1 MKRLVFLKVLLII
14 SFFNSDQVLSKIN
27 NKIIANVGSQII
39 TDLDIE
45 DEIKTMLILNQKK
58 LSQENINEVKNI
70 AVNALIKRSIKK
82 NEILKYKIKDYD
94 EKGLSNYLIQVSK
107 QLNTDR
113 EGLKNILETNLINYE
128 IFIDKYKTEL
138 KWNNLIYSLYK
149 NQLNINTVEIEN
161 ELKKSLENKIEIVEY
176 ELSEIEVLFNQK
188 DLNKNLEEIYETIKN
203 SDFKTAV
210 KKYSISP
217 SSENDGKMGKLN
229 EKSLSKV
236 YLNELKKLNIGE
248 ITNPIRSGESVVILK
263 IDNIKKIGNEEID
276 LEKIKKEIVLRKRDE
291 KLNLFSRS
299 HLSSVENSILVKFK

>member
-82 NEILKYKIKDYD
+82 NEILKYKVEDYD

-107 QLNTDR
+107 QLNTDI

-263 IDNIKKIGNEEID
+263 IDNIKKIGNEELD

-299 HLSSVENSILVKFK
+299 HLSSVENSILVKFR

>member
-1 MKRLVFLKVLLII
+1 MKRLVIIKVLLII
-14 SFFNSDQVLSKIN
+14 SFFNSDHVLSKIN
-27 NKIIANVGSQII
+27 NKIIANVGNQII

-58 LSQENINEVKNI
+58 FSQENINQVKNM

-82 NEILKYKIKDYD
+82 NEILKYKVEDYD

-107 QLNTDR
+107 QLNTDK

-263 IDNIKKIGNEEID
+263 IDNIKKIGNEELD

-299 HLSSVENSILVKFK
+299 HLSSVENSILVKFR

>member
-82 NEILKYKIKDYD
+82 NEILKYKVEDYD

-107 QLNTDR
+107 QLNTDK

-236 YLNELKKLNIGE
+236 YLNELKKLSIGE

-263 IDNIKKIGNEEID
+263 IDNIKKIGNEDLD

>member
-1 MKRLVFLKVLLII
+1 MKRLVCIKVLLII
-14 SFFNSDQVLSKIN
+14 IFFNSDHVLSKIN
-27 NKIIANVGSQII
+27 NKIIANVGNQII

-58 LSQENINEVKNI
+58 FSQENINQAKNM
-70 AVNALIKRSIKK
+70 AMNALIKRSIKK
-82 NEILKYKIKDYD
+82 NEILKYKVEDYD
-94 EKGLSNYLIQVSK
+94 EKELNNYLIQVSK
-107 QLNTDR
+107 KLNTDIG
-113 EGLKNILETNLINYE
+113 GLKNILESNLINYE

-149 NQLNINTVEIEN
+149 NQLNINTVDIEN

-263 IDNIKKIGNEEID
+263 IDNIKKIGNEELD

>member
-1 MKRLVFLKVLLII
+1 MKRLVCIKVLLII
-14 SFFNSDQVLSKIN
+14 IFFNSDHVLSKIN
-27 NKIIANVGSQII
+27 NKIIANVGNQII

-58 LSQENINEVKNI
+58 FSQENINQVKNM
-70 AVNALIKRSIKK
+70 AMNALIKRSIKK
-82 NEILKYKIKDYD
+82 NEILKYKVEDYD
-94 EKGLSNYLIQVSK
+94 EKELNNYLIQVSK
-107 QLNTDR
+107 QLNTDK

-149 NQLNINTVEIEN
+149 NQLNINTVDIEN

-263 IDNIKKIGNEEID
+263 IDNIKKIGNEELD

>member
-1 MKRLVFLKVLLII
+1 MKRLVCIKVLLII
-14 SFFNSDQVLSKIN
+14 IFFNSDHVLSKIN
-27 NKIIANVGSQII
+27 NKIIANVGNQII

-58 LSQENINEVKNI
+58 FSQENINQVKNM
-70 AVNALIKRSIKK
+70 AMNALIKRSIKK
-82 NEILKYKIKDYD
+82 NEILKYKVEDYD
-94 EKGLSNYLIQVSK
+94 EKELNNYLIQVSK
-107 QLNTDR
+107 KLNTDI
-113 EGLKNILETNLINYE
+113 EGLKNILESNLINYE

-149 NQLNINTVEIEN
+149 NQLNINTVDIEN

-263 IDNIKKIGNEEID
+263 IDNIKKIGNEELD

-299 HLSSVENSILVKFK
+299 HLSSVENSLLVKFK

>member
-27 NKIIANVGSQII
+27 NKIIANVGNQII

-45 DEIKTMLILNQKK
+45 DEIKTMLILNQKRF
-58 LSQENINEVKNI
+58 SQENINQAKNM
-70 AVNALIKRSIKK
+70 AMNALIKRSIKK
-82 NEILKYKIKDYD
+82 NEILKYKVEDYD
-94 EKGLSNYLIQVSK
+94 EKELNNYLIQVSK
-107 QLNTDR
+107 KLNTDI
-113 EGLKNILETNLINYE
+113 EGLKNILESNLINYE

-149 NQLNINTVEIEN
+149 NQLNINTVDIEN

-210 KKYSISP
+210 NKYSISP

-299 HLSSVENSILVKFK
+299 HLSSVENSILVKFR

>member
-1 MKRLVFLKVLLII
+1 M
-14 SFFNSDQVLSKIN
+14 
-27 NKIIANVGSQII
+27 
-39 TDLDIE
+39 
-45 DEIKTMLILNQKK
+45 
-58 LSQENINEVKNI
+58 

-82 NEILKYKIKDYD
+82 NEILKYKVEDYD
-94 EKGLSNYLIQVSK
+94 EKELSNYLIQLSK
-107 QLNTDR
+107 QLNTDI
-113 EGLKNILETNLINYE
+113 EGLKNILESNLINYE
-128 IFIDKYKTEL
+128 VFIDKYKTEL
-138 KWNNLIYSLYK
+138 RWNNLIYSLYK

-161 ELKKSLENKIEIVEY
+161 ELKKSLENKIEIIEY

-210 KKYSISP
+210 NKYSISP

>member
-1 MKRLVFLKVLLII
+1 MKRLVCIKVLLII
-14 SFFNSDQVLSKIN
+14 IFFNSDHVLSKIN
-27 NKIIANVGSQII
+27 NKIIANVGNQII

-58 LSQENINEVKNI
+58 FSQENINQVKNM
-70 AVNALIKRSIKK
+70 AMNALIKRSIKK
-82 NEILKYKIKDYD
+82 NEILKYKVEDYD
-94 EKGLSNYLIQVSK
+94 EKELNNYLIQVSK
-107 QLNTDR
+107 KLNTDIG
-113 EGLKNILETNLINYE
+113 GLKNILESNLINYE

-149 NQLNINTVEIEN
+149 NQLNINTVDIEN

>member
-1 MKRLVFLKVLLII
+1 MKRLVIIKVLLII
-14 SFFNSDQVLSKIN
+14 SFFNSDHVLSKIN
-27 NKIIANVGSQII
+27 NKIIANVGNQII

-58 LSQENINEVKNI
+58 FSQENINQVKNM

-138 KWNNLIYSLYK
+138 RWNNLIYSLYK

-203 SDFKTAV
+203 SDFITAV

>member
-82 NEILKYKIKDYD
+82 NEILKYKVEDYD

-203 SDFKTAV
+203 SDFITAV

>member
-138 KWNNLIYSLYK
+138 RWNNLIYSLYK

-210 KKYSISP
+210 NKYSISP

>member
-1 MKRLVFLKVLLII
+1 MKRLVCIKVLLII
-14 SFFNSDQVLSKIN
+14 IFFNSDHVLSKIN
-27 NKIIANVGSQII
+27 NKIIANVGNQII

-58 LSQENINEVKNI
+58 FSQENINQVKNM
-70 AVNALIKRSIKK
+70 AMNALIKRSIKK
-82 NEILKYKIKDYD
+82 NEILKYKVEDYD
-94 EKGLSNYLIQVSK
+94 EKELNNYLIQVSK
-107 QLNTDR
+107 KLNTDI
-113 EGLKNILETNLINYE
+113 EGLKNILESNLINYE

-149 NQLNINTVEIEN
+149 NQLNINTVDIEN

>member
-27 NKIIANVGSQII
+27 NKIIANVGNQII

-82 NEILKYKIKDYD
+82 NEILKYKVEDYD

-107 QLNTDR
+107 QLNTDK

-236 YLNELKKLNIGE
+236 YLNELKKLSIGE

-263 IDNIKKIGNEEID
+263 IDNIKKIGNEDLD

-299 HLSSVENSILVKFK
+299 HLSSVENSILVKFR

>member
-1 MKRLVFLKVLLII
+1 MKRLVIIKVLLII
-14 SFFNSDQVLSKIN
+14 SFFNSDHVLSKIN
-27 NKIIANVGSQII
+27 NKIIANVGNQII

-58 LSQENINEVKNI
+58 FSQENINQVKNM

-82 NEILKYKIKDYD
+82 NEILKYKVEDYD

-107 QLNTDR
+107 QLNTDK

-263 IDNIKKIGNEEID
+263 IDNIKKIGNEELD

>member
-1 MKRLVFLKVLLII
+1 M
-14 SFFNSDQVLSKIN
+14 
-27 NKIIANVGSQII
+27 
-39 TDLDIE
+39 
-45 DEIKTMLILNQKK
+45 
-58 LSQENINEVKNI
+58 
-70 AVNALIKRSIKK
+70 
-82 NEILKYKIKDYD
+82 
-94 EKGLSNYLIQVSK
+94 
-107 QLNTDR
+107 
-113 EGLKNILETNLINYE
+113 
-128 IFIDKYKTEL
+128 
-138 KWNNLIYSLYK
+138 
-149 NQLNINTVEIEN
+149 EIEN

-236 YLNELKKLNIGE
+236 YLNELKKLSIGE

-263 IDNIKKIGNEEID
+263 IDNIKKIGNEDLD

-299 HLSSVENSILVKFK
+299 HLSSVENSILVKFR

>member
-1 MKRLVFLKVLLII
+1 MKRLVFIKILLII

-27 NKIIANVGSQII
+27 NKIIANVGNQII

-58 LSQENINEVKNI
+58 FSQENINRVKNM

-82 NEILKYKIKDYD
+82 NEILKYKVEDYD
-94 EKGLSNYLIQVSK
+94 EKELSNYLIQLSK
-107 QLNTDR
+107 QLNTDI
-113 EGLKNILETNLINYE
+113 EGLKNILESNLINYE
-128 IFIDKYKTEL
+128 VFIDKYKTEL
-138 KWNNLIYSLYK
+138 RWNNLIYSLYK

-161 ELKKSLENKIEIVEY
+161 ELKKSLENKIEIIEY

-210 KKYSISP
+210 NKYSISP

-263 IDNIKKIGNEEID
+263 IDNIKKIGNEELD

-299 HLSSVENSILVKFK
+299 HLSSVENSILVKFR

>member
-1 MKRLVFLKVLLII
+1 MKRLVIIKVLLII
-14 SFFNSDQVLSKIN
+14 SFFNSDHVLSKIN
-27 NKIIANVGSQII
+27 NKIIANVGNQII

-58 LSQENINEVKNI
+58 FSQENINQVKNM

-138 KWNNLIYSLYK
+138 RWNNLIYSLYK

-203 SDFKTAV
+203 SDFITAV

-236 YLNELKKLNIGE
+236 YLNELKKLSIGE

-263 IDNIKKIGNEEID
+263 IDNIKKIGNEDLD

-299 HLSSVENSILVKFK
+299 HLSSVENSILVKFR

>member
-82 NEILKYKIKDYD
+82 NEILKYKVEDYD

-107 QLNTDR
+107 QLNTDK

-149 NQLNINTVEIEN
+149 NQLNINTVDIEN

-263 IDNIKKIGNEEID
+263 IDNIKKIGNEELD

>member
-58 LSQENINEVKNI
+58 LSQENINEVKNV

-82 NEILKYKIKDYD
+82 NEILKYKVEDYD

-107 QLNTDR
+107 QLNTDK

-236 YLNELKKLNIGE
+236 YLNELKKLSIGE

-263 IDNIKKIGNEEID
+263 IDNIKKIGNEDLD

-299 HLSSVENSILVKFK
+299 HLSSVENSILVKFR

>member
-82 NEILKYKIKDYD
+82 NEILKYKVEDYD

-107 QLNTDR
+107 QLNTDK

-236 YLNELKKLNIGE
+236 YLNELKKLSIGE

-263 IDNIKKIGNEEID
+263 IDNIKKIGNEDLD

-299 HLSSVENSILVKFK
+299 HLSSVENSILVKFR

>member
-1 MKRLVFLKVLLII
+1 MKRLVFIKILLII
-14 SFFNSDQVLSKIN
+14 SFFNSDHVLSKIN
-27 NKIIANVGSQII
+27 NKIIANVGNQII

-58 LSQENINEVKNI
+58 FSQENINQVKNM

-138 KWNNLIYSLYK
+138 RWNNLIYSLYK

-203 SDFKTAV
+203 SDFITAV

-299 HLSSVENSILVKFK
+299 HLSSVENSILVKFR

>member
-1 MKRLVFLKVLLII
+1 MKRLVCIKVLLII
-14 SFFNSDQVLSKIN
+14 IFFNSDHVLSKIN
-27 NKIIANVGSQII
+27 NKIIANVGNQII

-58 LSQENINEVKNI
+58 FSQENINQVKNM
-70 AVNALIKRSIKK
+70 AMNALIKRSIKK
-82 NEILKYKIKDYD
+82 NEILKYKVEDYD
-94 EKGLSNYLIQVSK
+94 EKELNNYLIQVSK
-107 QLNTDR
+107 KLNTDI
-113 EGLKNILETNLINYE
+113 EGLKNILESNLINYE

-149 NQLNINTVEIEN
+149 NQLNINTVDIEN

-263 IDNIKKIGNEEID
+263 IDNIKKIGNEELD
-276 LEKIKKEIVLRKRDE
+276 LEKIKKKIVLRKRDE

>member
-1 MKRLVFLKVLLII
+1 MKRLVIIKVLLII
-14 SFFNSDQVLSKIN
+14 SFFNSDHVLSKIN
-27 NKIIANVGSQII
+27 NKIIANVGNQII

-58 LSQENINEVKNI
+58 FSQENINQVKNM
-70 AVNALIKRSIKK
+70 AMNALIKRSIKK
-82 NEILKYKIKDYD
+82 NEILKYKVEDYD
-94 EKGLSNYLIQVSK
+94 EKELNNYLIQVSK
-107 QLNTDR
+107 KLNTDIG
-113 EGLKNILETNLINYE
+113 GLKNILESNLINYE

-149 NQLNINTVEIEN
+149 NQLNINTVDIEN

-263 IDNIKKIGNEEID
+263 IDNIKKIGNEELD

>member
-1 MKRLVFLKVLLII
+1 MKRLVIIKVLLII
-14 SFFNSDQVLSKIN
+14 SFFNSDHVLSKIN
-27 NKIIANVGSQII
+27 NKIIANVGNQII

-58 LSQENINEVKNI
+58 FSQENINQVKNM
-70 AVNALIKRSIKK
+70 AMNALIKRSIKK
-82 NEILKYKIKDYD
+82 NEILKYKVEDYD
-94 EKGLSNYLIQVSK
+94 EKELNNYLIQVSK
-107 QLNTDR
+107 KLNTDI
-113 EGLKNILETNLINYE
+113 EGLKNILESNLINYE

-149 NQLNINTVEIEN
+149 NQLNINTVDIEN

-263 IDNIKKIGNEEID
+263 IDNIKKIGNEELD

>member
-1 MKRLVFLKVLLII
+1 MKRLVIIKVLLII
-14 SFFNSDQVLSKIN
+14 SFFNSDHVLSKIN
-27 NKIIANVGSQII
+27 NKIIANVGNQII

-58 LSQENINEVKNI
+58 ISQENINQVKNM

-82 NEILKYKIKDYD
+82 NEILKYKVEDYD

-138 KWNNLIYSLYK
+138 RWNNLIYSLYK

-203 SDFKTAV
+203 SDFITAV

>member
-1 MKRLVFLKVLLII
+1 MKRLVCIKVLLII
-14 SFFNSDQVLSKIN
+14 IFFNSDHVLSKIN
-27 NKIIANVGSQII
+27 NKIIANVGNQII

-58 LSQENINEVKNI
+58 FSQENINQAKNM
-70 AVNALIKRSIKK
+70 AMNALIKRSIKK
-82 NEILKYKIKDYD
+82 NEILKYKVEDYD
-94 EKGLSNYLIQVSK
+94 EKELNNYLIQVSK
-107 QLNTDR
+107 KLNTDI
-113 EGLKNILETNLINYE
+113 EGLKNILESNLINYE

-149 NQLNINTVEIEN
+149 NQLNINTVDIEN

-263 IDNIKKIGNEEID
+263 IDNIKKIGNEELD
-276 LEKIKKEIVLRKRDE
+276 LEKIKKEIVIRKRDE

>member
-1 MKRLVFLKVLLII
+1 MKRLVIIKVLLII
-14 SFFNSDQVLSKIN
+14 SFFNSDHVLSKIN
-27 NKIIANVGSQII
+27 NKIIANVGNQII

-58 LSQENINEVKNI
+58 FSQENINQVKNM
-70 AVNALIKRSIKK
+70 AMNALIKRSIKK
-82 NEILKYKIKDYD
+82 NEILKYKVEDYD
-94 EKGLSNYLIQVSK
+94 EKELNNYLIQVSK
-107 QLNTDR
+107 KLNTDI
-113 EGLKNILETNLINYE
+113 EGLKNILESNLINYE

-161 ELKKSLENKIEIVEY
+161 ELKKSLENKIEIIEY

-188 DLNKNLEEIYETIKN
+188 DLNKNLEEIYKTIKN
-203 SDFKTAV
+203 SDFITAV

-263 IDNIKKIGNEEID
+263 IDNIKKIGNEELD

>member
-1 MKRLVFLKVLLII
+1 MKRLVIIKVLLII
-14 SFFNSDQVLSKIN
+14 SFFNSDHVLSKIN
-27 NKIIANVGSQII
+27 NKIIANVGNQII

-58 LSQENINEVKNI
+58 FSQENINQVKNM
-70 AVNALIKRSIKK
+70 AMNALIKRSIKK
-82 NEILKYKIKDYD
+82 NEILKYKIENYD
-94 EKGLSNYLIQVSK
+94 EKELSNYLTQVSK

-113 EGLKNILETNLINYE
+113 EGLKNILETNLVNYE
-128 IFIDKYKTEL
+128 TFIDKYKTEL
-138 KWNNLIYSLYK
+138 RWNNLIYSLYK

-161 ELKKSLENKIEIVEY
+161 ELKKTLENKIDIVEY

-188 DLNKNLEEIYETIKN
+188 DLNKNLEEIYKTIKN
-203 SDFKTAV
+203 SDFITAV

-263 IDNIKKIGNEEID
+263 IDNIKKIGNEELD
-276 LEKIKKEIVLRKRDE
+276 LEKIKKEIVIRKRDE

>member
-1 MKRLVFLKVLLII
+1 MKRLVIIKVLLII
-14 SFFNSDQVLSKIN
+14 SFFNSDHVLSKIN
-27 NKIIANVGSQII
+27 NKIIANVGNQII

-58 LSQENINEVKNI
+58 FSQENINQVKNM

-82 NEILKYKIKDYD
+82 NEILKYKVEDYD

-107 QLNTDR
+107 QLNTDK

-236 YLNELKKLNIGE
+236 YLNELKKLSIGE

-263 IDNIKKIGNEEID
+263 IDNIKKIGNEDLD

-299 HLSSVENSILVKFK
+299 HLSSVENSILVKFR

>member
-1 MKRLVFLKVLLII
+1 MKRLVFIKILLII

-27 NKIIANVGSQII
+27 NKIIANVGNQII

-82 NEILKYKIKDYD
+82 NEILKYKVEDYD

-203 SDFKTAV
+203 SDFITAV

-236 YLNELKKLNIGE
+236 YLNELKKLSIGE

-263 IDNIKKIGNEEID
+263 IDNIKKIGNEELD

>member
-1 MKRLVFLKVLLII
+1 MKRLVCIKVLLII
-14 SFFNSDQVLSKIN
+14 IFFNSDHVLSKIN
-27 NKIIANVGSQII
+27 NKIIANVGNQII

-58 LSQENINEVKNI
+58 FSQENINQAKNM
-70 AVNALIKRSIKK
+70 AMNALIKRSIKK
-82 NEILKYKIKDYD
+82 NEILKYKVEDYD
-94 EKGLSNYLIQVSK
+94 EKELNNYLIQVSK
-107 QLNTDR
+107 KLNTDI
-113 EGLKNILETNLINYE
+113 EGLKNILESNLINYE

-149 NQLNINTVEIEN
+149 NQLNINTVDIEN

-248 ITNPIRSGESVVILK
+248 ITNPIRSGESVVILN
-263 IDNIKKIGNEEID
+263 IDNIKKIGNE
-276 LEKIKKEIVLRKRDE
+276 
-291 KLNLFSRS
+291 
-299 HLSSVENSILVKFK
+299 

>member
-1 MKRLVFLKVLLII
+1 MKRLVIIKVLLII
-14 SFFNSDQVLSKIN
+14 SFFNSDHVLSKIN
-27 NKIIANVGSQII
+27 NKIIANVGNQII

-58 LSQENINEVKNI
+58 FSQENINQVKNM
-70 AVNALIKRSIKK
+70 AMNALIKRSIKK
-82 NEILKYKIKDYD
+82 NEILKYKIENYD
-94 EKGLSNYLIQVSK
+94 EKELSNYLTQVSK

-113 EGLKNILETNLINYE
+113 EGLKNILETNLVNYE
-128 IFIDKYKTEL
+128 TFIDKYKTEL
-138 KWNNLIYSLYK
+138 RWNNLIYSLYK

-161 ELKKSLENKIEIVEY
+161 ELKKTLENKIDIVEY

-188 DLNKNLEEIYETIKN
+188 DLNKNLEEIYKTIKN
-203 SDFKTAV
+203 SDFITAV

-248 ITNPIRSGESVVILK
+248 ITNPIRSGESFVILK
-263 IDNIKKIGNEEID
+263 IDNIKKIGNEELD
-276 LEKIKKEIVLRKRDE
+276 LEKIKKEIVIRKRDE

>member
-1 MKRLVFLKVLLII
+1 MII
-14 SFFNSDQVLSKIN
+14 IFFNSDHVLSKIN
-27 NKIIANVGSQII
+27 NKIIANVGNQII

-58 LSQENINEVKNI
+58 FSQENINQAKNM
-70 AVNALIKRSIKK
+70 AMNALIKRSIKK
-82 NEILKYKIKDYD
+82 NEILKYKVEDYD
-94 EKGLSNYLIQVSK
+94 EKELNNYLIQVSK
-107 QLNTDR
+107 KLNTDIG
-113 EGLKNILETNLINYE
+113 GLKNILESNLINYE

-149 NQLNINTVEIEN
+149 NQLNINTVDIEN

-263 IDNIKKIGNEEID
+263 IDNIKKIGNEELD